1 MSIATLILGNSGSGK
16 STSLRNLDPERT
28 LLIQCI
34 KKPLPF
40 RSSGWKTRLTL
51 KSEGNVIQTSD
62 PAVIEKILQT
72 APHDIV
78 VVDDYQAV
86 MVNELMNRST
96 EKGYEK
102 FTDIGKHAYNVFQ
115 AAGSRPEHR
124 RVYIL
129 AHTQT
134 DDFGQVRMK
143 TVGKMVDQT
152 LVPEGYFT
160 IVLRTEIIN
169 GQYERQVSNSKL
181 SPSTYVGYKKAI
193 TGERMR
199 RWHSLQVREVTPSM
213 LREWVAG
220 MDCTSKAIRNML
232 TPLRSV
238 FDDALND
245 ELIDFNPFD
254 RIALAKL
261 IRQTAK
267 ASDYV
272 VSPFSAAERTALLE
286 ACRPDERP
294 MLQFWFST
302 GLRPGELQALQWRH
316 IDWGRKV
323 ARIEQNQVAGVI
335 KTPKTA
341 AGIRAVDLDGSALAA
356 LQAQR
361 AISEAKGPRIWLN
374 PRDGLPWSTDAQ
386 VRKTFWLP
394 VCTRSGVDYRNP
406 YQVRHTYASTL
417 LTDGHNPWYVA
428 AQLGH
433 EDVEMVFRTYG
444 RFIREDYQKPKPELR
459 IAASR

>member
-51 KSEGNVIQTSD
+51 KSEGNVIQTSEPD
-62 PAVIEKILQT
+62 IIEKILLT

-115 AAGSRPEHR
+115 AAGSRPENR

-169 GQYERQVSNSKL
+169 GQYLFATQTNGQDCCK
-181 SPSTYVGYKKAI
+181 SP
-193 TGERMR
+193 
-199 RWHSLQVREVTPSM
+199 
-213 LREWVAG
+213 
-220 MDCTSKAIRNML
+220 
-232 TPLRSV
+232 
-238 FDDALND
+238 
-245 ELIDFNPFD
+245 IDMFAD
-254 RIALAKL
+254 
-261 IRQTAK
+261 
-267 ASDYV
+267 
-272 VSPFSAAERTALLE
+272 
-286 ACRPDERP
+286 
-294 MLQFWFST
+294 
-302 GLRPGELQALQWRH
+302 RH
-316 IDWGRKV
+316 IPNDL
-323 ARIEQNQVAGVI
+323 A
-335 KTPKTA
+335 
-341 AGIRAVDLDGSALAA
+341 AVDAA
-356 LQAQR
+356 VCAFYG
-361 AISEAKGPRIWLN
+361 ISETA
-374 PRDGLPWSTDAQ
+374 
-386 VRKTFWLP
+386 
-394 VCTRSGVDYRNP
+394 
-406 YQVRHTYASTL
+406 
-417 LTDGHNPWYVA
+417 
-428 AQLGH
+428 
-433 EDVEMVFRTYG
+433 
-444 RFIREDYQKPKPELR
+444 
-459 IAASR
+459 